1 MAEVKEEEKQVILDK
16 VQDIAKSLKENR
28 AIFVAILLLMLCFGL
43 MDTVVAVI
51 NKTLLLITNFE
62 RNLWLDFL
70 SIILT
75 VMGGFVIWFSWIKK
89 KKIVSARNVGL
100 ILVPLVLYIYFRF
113 SPNSPYDFISYWN
126 GPIAYLD
133 GFAIG
138 EVVIVILFICQLFTN
153 DNEGLQNNKYSFGLD
168 TPIKKADKDLFN
180 MGSLVER
187 IVNYIAFTDVRD
199 SAFSIGIVGEWG
211 DGKTSLM
218 NLVEERIRKKHKRFI
233 IVHFNPRASKKAD
246 YIQEDF
252 LESLKQ
258 SLSPIHSGIDR
269 TIDKYAVALDAIP
282 GVPPLVSKGLEML
295 QIQSDKQ
302 REVKRGELLKAIKDI
317 NRRIVVF
324 VDDLDRLTGEELIE
338 VLKVLDTNGAFP
350 NMVFL
355 TSFDKSYVNTVLV
368 NYLKLG
374 NQSRA
379 YTDKYFTVEIPVPLH
394 PSFRLMDYLVK
405 LLTDASD
412 SGFIIKKAADV
423 EEQTR
428 KLANYIMPRLRTI
441 RDIKRFAN
449 QFLYDY
455 AEIQR
460 DVNYRDYFLLEL
472 IKYAHPDD
480 YEALYRL
487 KYIHRGKDSF
497 LTPAS
502 DDLFYLNEDLLPKK
516 NRAGDNVEEPK
527 VKPKSMDILS
537 NMFPEE
543 SAYQN
548 WYAGRYQRIYCVSS
562 FEHFFYNYEY
572 SHLKAEDIDR
582 LFNEGNLEDVCK
594 LIDSW
599 YDFAK
604 DLETYLLT
612 RDVNSIRSKNV
623 LRRFMQV
630 LLYAAHKHQSIHYL
644 GQNYCFLRKED
655 VSAIIKNCG
664 FTSLDDYITWFK
676 ETMAEL
682 TAINPLIPSSY
693 MRTPL
698 GATYSENADPELF
711 IMTQQYMKEY
721 CLELLKNYLAKVETD
736 SWLVDTAYYM
746 AQIQNDKE
754 GGFLPAAS
762 KELHDTIVAHFKIF
776 SASLPFF
783 AEDFSGSV
791 VGYTV
796 KMRFRAVFEDKG
808 EFERLIMGNEN
819 DDAPEIEMIRAIW
832 PIYKANDCYN
842 FNLPKGLSVDEAK
855 KTMFS
860 SVLNDLERY
869 DEVEKKLDEL
879 AEEWHAGHRLDNVN
893 TFIAKVNEVLE
904 ELNSISLELRSRENT
919 RISIQDMIQTFQE
932 YARTAK
938 DLNEDT
944 LRVGDIVKMKN
955 SIYEKNFS
963 EHPDNLI
970 FRENIFTV
978 GNISKDGQIM
988 TRESNLPL
996 TYNDIEAVLIDGV
1009 EDSVVYYDCKHTM
1022 ATYVAPGQTVEP
1034 HRTDYTYYIERF
1046 KRCYD
1051 VKGKSYYD
1059 WVMELGFQFVHEV
1072 QHWLKDKMRDD
1083 GLEIKHSIR
1092 EELILKSK
1100 EDGSGGQE

>member
-1 MAEVKEEEKQVILDK
+1 MTEVKVEEKKVFLDK
-16 VQDIAKSLKENR
+16 VQDIAKRLKENR
-28 AIFVAILLLMLCFGL
+28 AIIVAILLLMLCFGL
-43 MDTVVAVI
+43 MDTVVSVI
-51 NKTLLLITNFE
+51 NKILLHITNFE
-62 RNLWLDFL
+62 RNLWLDWL

-75 VMGGFVIWFSWIKK
+75 VLSGFMIWFSWIKK
-89 KKIVSARNVGL
+89 GKIVSARNVGL
-100 ILVPLVLYIYFRF
+100 IIVPIVLYVYFRF
-113 SPNSPYDFISYWN
+113 SPNSPYYFISYWN
-126 GPIAYLD
+126 GPITYLD
-133 GFAIG
+133 GFAFWG
-138 EVVIVILFICQLFTN
+138 LVIVALFVCQLFKKE
-153 DNEGLQNNKYSFGLD
+153 DKESPNNKYSFGLD
-168 TPIKKADKDLFN
+168 IPIKKANKDLFN
-180 MGSLVER
+180 MGSLVNR

-199 SAFSIGIVGEWG
+199 SAFSMGIVGEWG

-218 NLVEERIRKKHKRFI
+218 NLVEERIREEHKGFV

-246 YIQEDF
+246 FIQEDF

-258 SLSPIHSGIDR
+258 SLTPIHSGIDR
-269 TIDKYAVALDAIP
+269 AIDKYAVALDAIP
-282 GVPPLVSKGLEML
+282 GVPPLVTKGLEML

-302 REVKRGELLKAIKDI
+302 REVKRGELLKAIIDI

-355 TSFDKSYVNTVLV
+355 TSFDKDYVNTVLV

-423 EEQTR
+423 DEQTR
-428 KLANYIMPRLRTI
+428 KLTNFIIPRLRTI

-460 DVNYRDYFLLEL
+460 DVYFRDYFLLEL
-472 IKYAHPDD
+472 IKFAHPDD

-487 KYIHRGKDSF
+487 KYIHRGKGSF
-497 LTPAS
+497 LTSAS
-502 DDLFYLNEDLLPKK
+502 DDLFYLNEDLLPK
-516 NRAGDNVEEPK
+516 NNQAGDNVGEPK
-527 VKPKSMDILS
+527 VKPESMDILV

-582 LFNEGNLEDVCK
+582 LFNESSIEDVCK
-594 LIDSW
+594 LIDTW
-599 YDFAK
+599 HEFAK

-612 RDVNSIRSKNV
+612 RDVNSIKSKSI

-630 LLYAAHKHQSIHYL
+630 LLYAAHKHQSINYL

-655 VSAIIKNCG
+655 VTSILKNCN
-664 FTSLDDYITWFK
+664 FTSLDDYIIWFK
-676 ETMAEL
+676 ESMSEL
-682 TAINPLIPSSY
+682 TAIEPLIPSIY

-698 GATYSENADPELF
+698 GATYSENADPALF
-711 IMTQQYMKEY
+711 IFSQQEMKEY

-736 SWLVDTAYYM
+736 GWQVDTAYYL
-746 AQIQNDKE
+746 AQIQNDAE
-754 GGFLPAAS
+754 GNYLPATS
-762 KELHDTIVAHFKIF
+762 TELHDTMIAHFKTF

-783 AEDFSGSV
+783 ADDFSGSV

-796 KMRFRAVFEDKG
+796 KMCFRTVFGDKG
-808 EFERLIMGNEN
+808 EFERLIMASEN
-819 DDAPEIEMIRAIW
+819 DDAPEIEMVRAIW

-842 FNLPKGLSVDEAK
+842 FNLPKDLSVDEAK
-855 KTMFS
+855 KTLFS
-860 SVLNDLERY
+860 SVVTDLRSY
-869 DEVEKKLDEL
+869 DEVGKKLDEL
-879 AEEWHAGHRLDNVN
+879 SEEWHVGHRLNNVN
-893 TFIAKVNEVLE
+893 TFVSRANEILN
-904 ELNSISLELRSRENT
+904 ELNSIPLELRSRENT
-919 RISIQDMIQTFQE
+919 RISAQEMIQSFHE
-932 YARTAK
+932 YLRTAR
-938 DLNEDT
+938 DLTEDI
-944 LRVGDIVKMKN
+944 LRVGDIIRMKK
-955 SIYEKNFS
+955 SIYEKNLR

-970 FRENIFTV
+970 YKENLFTV
-978 GNISKDGQIM
+978 GNISMEGQVM

-1009 EDSVVYYDCKHTM
+1009 EDSVVYFDSKHTM
-1022 ATYVAPGQTVEP
+1022 ATYVSPDQTVEP
-1034 HRTDYTYYIERF
+1034 HRTDYTYYLERF

-1051 VKGKSYYD
+1051 VKRVSYYD

-1083 GLEIKHSIR
+1083 GLEIKHSLR
-1092 EELILKSK
+1092 EN
-1100 EDGSGGQE
+1100 